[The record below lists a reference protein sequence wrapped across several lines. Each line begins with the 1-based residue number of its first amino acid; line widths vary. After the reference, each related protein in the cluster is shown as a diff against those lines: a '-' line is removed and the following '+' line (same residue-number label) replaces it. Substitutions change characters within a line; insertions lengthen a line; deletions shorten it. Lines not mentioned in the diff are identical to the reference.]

1 MGLDYL
7 ANAGHPG
14 NWWGIVTDNGRPY
27 GNPVVQGKGS
37 PYPGYYISETSLQDS
52 RRPAKDTARYVNSE
66 TVPFIVLPIRPSL
79 GAKLGDLAMVFRP
92 STGDSSFAIYADVG
106 PSNQVGE
113 GSMALADNLQVNSDP
128 KRGGVSGG
136 IVTLLFKGVN
146 IGWPRPNREL
156 LIEANNAFK
165 TWGGFAKL
173 RRALPEIDWSLC

>member
-1 MGLDYL
+1 LGLDYL

-14 NWWGIVTDNGRPY
+14 NWWGIVTANVRPY

-92 STGDSSFAIYADVG
+92 ATGDSSFAIYADVG
-106 PSNQVGE
+106 PSNQIGE

-128 KRGGVSGG
+128 KRGGISGG
-136 IVTLLFKGVN
+136 IVTLLFRGVN